1 MRGARD
7 YWVIYYLVYVVSVI
21 VLLALNWRNFTVEN
35 YVYLLAALAGAS
47 LGIALFIAILSE
59 GIGYMVLLIP
69 RRIEQLK
76 DLGRKEGRREGQK
89 EGRKE
94 GQKEGRK
101 EGRREERREWIAWNE
116 RRMSAERE
124 GRPFNEPPPG
134 DVGEDSYE

>member
-21 VLLALNWRNFTVEN
+21 VLLALNWRSFTAEN
-35 YVYLLAALAGAS
+35 YVYLLAAIAGAS

-94 GQKEGRK
+94 G
-101 EGRREERREWIAWNE
+101 RREERREWIAWNE
-116 RRMSAERE
+116 RRLSAERE
-124 GRPFNEPPPG
+124 GRPFNEPPPAAL
-134 DVGEDSYE
+134 GEHSDE

>member
-21 VLLALNWRNFTVEN
+21 VLLALNWRNFTAEN
-35 YVYLLAALAGAS
+35 YVYLLAAIAGAS
-47 LGIALFIAILSE
+47 LGIALFIAIISE

-76 DLGRKEGRREGQK
+76 AL
-89 EGRKE
+89 
-94 GQKEGRK
+94 
-101 EGRREERREWIAWNE
+101 GRREERREWIAWNE

-124 GRPFNEPPPG
+124 GRLFNEPPPG
-134 DVGEDSYE
+134 DVREDNDE

>member
-21 VLLALNWRNFTVEN
+21 VLLALNWRNFTAEN
-35 YVYLLAALAGAS
+35 YVYLLAAIAGAS

-76 DLGRKEGRREGQK
+76 ALGRREGRREGQK
-89 EGRKE
+89 KGRIEGRI
-94 GQKEGRK
+94 EGRK

-116 RRMSAERE
+116 RRMSAEKE
-124 GRPFNEPPPG
+124 GRLFNEPPPG
-134 DVGEDSYE
+134 DVGEDSDE